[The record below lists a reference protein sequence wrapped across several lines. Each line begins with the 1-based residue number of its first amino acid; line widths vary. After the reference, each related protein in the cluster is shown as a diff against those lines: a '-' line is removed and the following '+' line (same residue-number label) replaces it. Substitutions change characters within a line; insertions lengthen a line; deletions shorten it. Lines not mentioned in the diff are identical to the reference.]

1 MNQKILKLLWF
12 LGLIALVLGSVLAF
26 VAVSYDYLAHAKSKA
41 IGETQLG
48 AFFIALSTV
57 LFGGFLLQ
65 FVANEDLKERMRSLE
80 RIHKNIQAQPLHGI
94 KKLFE
99 PLGLVGAVFG
109 VGMIL
114 ALAFKDYKPLLQFH
128 IGNFR
133 LLAMFG
139 ASVLSIAGISFLAI
153 NNTFLSASM
162 GPMVLQFEGLTKED
176 LKGRP
181 TTKVRAVKRAVKAPA
196 VGTAP
201 APVPSQVP
209 QSMATY
215 GPAPGPASTNVEAPY
230 TPAPEM
236 PTPEV
241 PTAPGPVEAPPPAPT
256 QDETVTEPVPES
268 KPEATWSD
276 TKAEE
281 LAMQAFKEA
290 EAELGLKE
298 IEEGGVATSAK
309 TEASPEPEVTEETTT
324 VKQEAVIEVFECPN
338 CHGAVSQNDTK
349 CPNCGASFDE
359 VEDVEGETQVVE
371 AMEEAEAPPAPPE
384 PAPAPLPPSLP
395 PPLPPSPV
403 KRTERPSPP
412 PGSEPANAEEETGP
426 PTSPGILQSI
436 LDEITKKEEPG
447 TMAEEPTPVEEE
459 EASGVPKTCP
469 NCGRKMKPRWKSC
482 PYCGL
487 EFR

>member
-12 LGLIALVLGSVLAF
+12 LGLIALVLGAVLAF
-26 VAVSYDYLAHAKSKA
+26 VAVSYDYLTHAKSMA

-48 AFFIALSTV
+48 AFFIALATV

-65 FVANEDLKERMRSLE
+65 FVANEDLKDRMRSLE

-176 LKGRP
+176 GKGRSG
-181 TTKVRAVKRAVKAPA
+181 TKVGAVKRVVKAPA
-196 VGTAP
+196 VGTAT
-201 APVPSQVP
+201 APVPSEVP
-209 QSMATY
+209 QPMTTH
-215 GPAPGPASTNVEAPY
+215 GPAPEPAPTNVEAPY
-230 TPAPEM
+230 TPAPVISE
-236 PTPEV
+236 PEV
-241 PTAPGPVEAPPPAPT
+241 STASGPVEAPPPEPT
-256 QDETVTEPVPES
+256 QVETVPELVPES
-268 KPEATWSD
+268 KPETTWSD

-298 IEEGGVATSAK
+298 IEEGTAAAPAK
-309 TEASPEPEVTEETTT
+309 TEAPPEPAVTEETTVEQET
-324 VKQEAVIEVFECPN
+324 VIAVFECPN
-338 CHGAVSQNDTK
+338 CHGAVGENDTK

-359 VEDVEGETQVVE
+359 VTDVEGETKIVE
-371 AMEEAEAPPAPPE
+371 AMEEEVSPAPPE

-395 PPLPPSPV
+395 PPLPPSPA
-403 KRTERPSPP
+403 KRTGQSSPP
-412 PGSEPANAEEETGP
+412 PGSESANAEEETGP
-426 PTSPGILQSI
+426 PGSPGILQSI
-436 LDEITKKEEPG
+436 LDEITKTEEPG
-447 TMAEEPTPVEEE
+447 TVAEEPTPIEEE